1 MIVEGNLRELG
12 RVQIISGYYSTILV
26 DTVKFMKQHGCKS
39 PLEIYCLFNVI
50 NDFYTRS
57 DDVAF
62 LLEHKSM
69 DYSFEVQTMET
80 RGLVT
85 VLDGGVCR
93 HRAAM
98 LNDIYRCMD
107 FDSVTLSGYSIN
119 LLRFIYG
126 KKSRRK
132 GLTDLIYTDGVMKKL
147 YNGAKIED
155 FKKSLNSRGIS
166 YKMPD
171 VHDEYWFCNRKMFN
185 HACVM
190 VGGDNRYYLDPMK
203 RTTYYK
209 GEGDEVTLRNRN
221 GLYFFSELG
230 GNKFYW
236 GVPLGKNLDYVD
248 TYNRIM
254 QLPGA
259 DEDDTNIRIK
269 EINTRLEEYKEEAR
283 DFASKNQQLV
293 EDIKDMCYCLVK
305 D

>member
-39 PLEIYCLFNVI
+39 PLEIYCLFNMI

-57 DDVAF
+57 DDLPF

-132 GLTDLIYTDGVMKKL
+132 GLTDLIYTDGVMNKL

-171 VHDEYWFCNRKMFN
+171 VHDEYWDNHVFVEPVNNQNIFN
-185 HACVM
+185 KILEISL
-190 VGGDNRYYLDPMK
+190 YYI
-203 RTTYYK
+203 
-209 GEGDEVTLRNRN
+209 EGDINNCFIFLTSDILNVIELLNSVQ
-221 GLYFFSELG
+221 LYDFLSVIEKCL
-230 GNKFYW
+230 
-236 GVPLGKNLDYVD
+236 
-248 TYNRIM
+248 IM
-254 QLPGA
+254 LV
-259 DEDDTNIRIK
+259 
-269 EINTRLEEYKEEAR
+269 LW
-283 DFASKNQQLV
+283 LV
-293 EDIKDMCYCLVK
+293 EIIDII
-305 D
+305 